1 MNEMLYMTNKKLYIK
16 MDLLL
21 REIELLEIWYIGEEE
36 LKRGNL
42 NWS

>member
-1 MNEMLYMTNKKLYIK
+1 MNEMLYMTNKKVYIK